1 MRRDTPKLNRIPN
14 EPVYGRFRRMSL
26 PLKSNLQS
34 SFQSRWALGYRC
46 AMRLLAVLWCSMVLL
61 VTMVAQNPPP
71 PSSGDNGQPQQPQN
85 PLQTQPATQAE
96 QPPKPSAAT
105 FELGNAAGAG
115 QDQELGEVRLMTRYT
130 QLNGDVTK
138 SFYVPGENNLAEF
151 NYFYDHGF
159 MGTRRLQF
167 LTMFRATDD
176 KSIDPEHNSLQK
188 GFLRIYGPR
197 DEYIIGDALVNFS
210 TLSFNQN
217 IRGVDT
223 SWKLGDSWKLTTVGG
238 VYIDRWGSI
247 WNYNIL
253 GRPYLATVAGSRL
266 EYKPTKR
273 AVLGFN
279 FSYSKDNPGTLPLPC
294 DPTQPN
300 QGACL
305 IGAPPDPAEN
315 KVGSVDLKLQ
325 FPWGLRLNAEYAYSF
340 TNFDTRTTF
349 GDVPLPCKL
358 NTPPCDTR
366 APLAGFGTQGDW
378 GARAEA
384 TYRWHKLTLRA
395 SLVRYEPN
403 FASMNARQINDL
415 QDDIFRATYDLTHFL
430 TLDGT
435 LRRSNNNL
443 RGQLTDARP
452 GCVDPTTCD
461 PTGYET
467 VLWGPEMHFI
477 LHDLG
482 FYRRA
487 VLEFGYRD
495 REVRGTRPTPA
506 NCVATQPTESTTT
519 CIDQFVRMPFAEL
532 TVPYHRT
539 YATLGYEL
547 RHMVDNIDPT
557 QSSQTHR
564 VYASL
569 RGLYELG
576 GWHINPNFRFELE
589 RQSHRPNLNL
599 GVCDPLAGLAD
610 PCLLAYDSN
619 RLDTAAVLVEAP
631 RWFIMEA
638 AYRAT
643 TATIFGPSGYNR
655 PSYRAALTYKLR
667 NDENTLLIF
676 SFYRANY
683 FYLTPAGLTPITD
696 YDERQFGVSFV
707 YKFGKRR

>member
-1 MRRDTPKLNRIPN
+1 
-14 EPVYGRFRRMSL
+14 
-26 PLKSNLQS
+26 
-34 SFQSRWALGYRC
+34 
-46 AMRLLAVLWCSMVLL
+46 MRLLAVLWCSMVLL
-61 VTMVAQNPPP
+61 ATTLAQNPPP
-71 PSSGDNGQPQQPQN
+71 PSSSDTGQPQQPQN
-85 PLQTQPATQAE
+85 PLQTQPATQPE
-96 QPPKPSAAT
+96 QPPKPSAST
-105 FELGNAAGAG
+105 FELGNAAGSG

-130 QLNGDVTK
+130 QLNGDTTK
-138 SFYVPGENNLAEF
+138 SFYVPGENDLAEF

-159 MGTRRLQF
+159 LGTRRLQF

-197 DEYIIGDALVNFS
+197 DEYIIGDTLVNFS
-210 TLSFNQN
+210 LLSFNQN
-217 IRGVDT
+217 IRGADT

-238 VYIDRWGSI
+238 VFIDRWGSI

-266 EYKPTKR
+266 EYKPNKR
-273 AVLGFN
+273 ATLGFN
-279 FSYSKDNPGTLPLPC
+279 FSYSKDNVGTLPPAVLG
-294 DPTQPN
+294 T
-300 QGACL
+300 
-305 IGAPPDPAEN
+305 PPEPAEN

-325 FPWGLRLNAEYAYSF
+325 FPWGLRMNAEYAYSF
-340 TNFDTRTTF
+340 TDFDLRP
-349 GDVPLPCKL
+349 GVLPCL
-358 NTPPCDTR
+358 SNVPPCDTR
-366 APLAGFGTQGDW
+366 MPEPGIGTQGDW
-378 GARAEA
+378 GGRAEA
-384 TYRWHKLTLRA
+384 TYRWHKLTLRG
-395 SLVRYEPN
+395 SFVRYEPN

-415 QDDIFRATYDLTHFL
+415 QDGIFRATYDLTHFL

-435 LRRSNNNL
+435 VRRSNNNL
-443 RGQLTDARP
+443 RGQLTTPTP
-452 GCVDPTTCD
+452 GCVATLGLVPCT

-487 VLEFGYRD
+487 ALEFGYRD

-506 NCVATQPTESTTT
+506 TCIANEPATTT
-519 CIDQFVRMPFAEL
+519 CLSQFVRMPFAEL
-532 TVPYHRT
+532 TAPYHRT

-547 RHMVDNIDPT
+547 RHMVDNTDPT
-557 QSSQTHR
+557 QSAQIHR
-564 VYASL
+564 VYAAL

-589 RQSHRPNLNL
+589 RQGHVSPCISGVPNSNCFLL
-599 GVCDPLAGLAD
+599 ADRLTQCDPTNLSSTCYLQ
-610 PCLLAYDSN
+610 AYDSN
-619 RLDTAAVLVEAP
+619 RLDTAAILVEAP

-638 AYRAT
+638 GYRAT
-643 TATIFGPSGYNR
+643 TATIYGPSGYNR

-667 NDENTLLIF
+667 NDENTVFIF

-683 FYLTPAGLTPITD
+683 FYLTPANLTPITD
-696 YDERQFGVSFV
+696 YDERQFGMSFV

>member
-1 MRRDTPKLNRIPN
+1 MRRDTPKLKRIPN

-61 VTMVAQNPPP
+61 ATMVAQNPPP
-71 PSSGDNGQPQQPQN
+71 PSSSDTGQPQQPQN
-85 PLQTQPATQAE
+85 PLQTQPATQPE
-96 QPPKPSAAT
+96 QPPKPSAST

-197 DEYIIGDALVNFS
+197 DEYIVGDALVNFS
-210 TLSFNQN
+210 LLSFNQN

-238 VYIDRWGSI
+238 VFIDRWGSV
-247 WNYNIL
+247 WNDIL

-279 FSYSKDNPGTLPLPC
+279 FSYSKDNPGTLPP
-294 DPTQPN
+294 
-300 QGACL
+300 AI
-305 IGAPPDPAEN
+305 IGTPPDPAEN

-325 FPWGLRLNAEYAYSF
+325 FPWGLRMNAEYAYSF
-340 TNFDTRTTF
+340 TDFDIRQ
-349 GDVPLPCKL
+349 GAPPCVS

-366 APLAGFGTQGDW
+366 MPEPGIGTQGDW
-378 GARAEA
+378 GGRVEA
-384 TYRWHKLTLRA
+384 TYRWHKLTLRG
-395 SLVRYEPN
+395 SFVRYEPN

-415 QDDIFRATYDLTHFL
+415 QDGIFRATYDLTHFL

-435 LRRSNNNL
+435 VRRSNNNL
-443 RGQLTDARP
+443 RSQLTA
-452 GCVDPTTCD
+452 T

-495 REVRGTRPTPA
+495 REVRGTRPTAA

-519 CIDQFVRMPFAEL
+519 CVDQFVRMPFAEL

-589 RQSHRPNLNL
+589 RQSHRPNLNE
-599 GVCDPLAGLAD
+599 GVCTPGLA
-610 PCLLAYDSN
+610 
-619 RLDTAAVLVEAP
+619 
-631 RWFIMEA
+631 
-638 AYRAT
+638 
-643 TATIFGPSGYNR
+643 
-655 PSYRAALTYKLR
+655 LR
-667 NDENTLLIF
+667 SL
-676 SFYRANY
+676 
-683 FYLTPAGLTPITD
+683 PAGLRLQPTGHGGGLGGGAALVHHGSGLP
-696 YDERQFGVSFV
+696 RHHGHHLRALRLQPSFV
-707 YKFGKRR
+707 PRGAHLQAAQ